1 MRSVANWKQIQARI
15 RKARD
20 AADPAGELTQLYEK
34 TRDAMVAF
42 ELAKQLEKSGQNED
56 AARWYTSAAGRFR
69 RADWKK
75 KAAEAVQRLTGQPA
89 EFAAEVET
97 HPPAVESTEPLP
109 EQAILPLNI
118 PPEPET
124 AASVAAEPHA
134 AELRGKRR
142 RRGRRGG
149 RGRRRGREK
158 APPIAKVASAEPREP
173 SLPPPPV
180 PLLPR
185 RVEPEPVVAVP
196 SRQPRERPESMVPRT
211 GDPAM
216 SSRMAQLEMQL
227 RRLIASPLYPLDE
240 AEHAPAG
247 PGVFIL
253 SDSDQVTYYYVE
265 ACRTIRIAVGH
276 LTHTE
281 RGKRGEGSIRK
292 GLAEHLGISE
302 ARVSKYLKDHCVVR
316 WIQLDEG
323 ASHLAHFAIA
333 VLRPVLNE

>member
-1 MRSVANWKQIQARI
+1 
-15 RKARD
+15 
-20 AADPAGELTQLYEK
+20 
-34 TRDAMVAF
+34 
-42 ELAKQLEKSGQNED
+42 
-56 AARWYTSAAGRFR
+56 
-69 RADWKK
+69 
-75 KAAEAVQRLTGQPA
+75 
-89 EFAAEVET
+89 
-97 HPPAVESTEPLP
+97 
-109 EQAILPLNI
+109 
-118 PPEPET
+118 
-124 AASVAAEPHA
+124 
-134 AELRGKRR
+134 
-142 RRGRRGG
+142 
-149 RGRRRGREK
+149 
-158 APPIAKVASAEPREP
+158 
-173 SLPPPPV
+173 
-180 PLLPR
+180 
-185 RVEPEPVVAVP
+185 
-196 SRQPRERPESMVPRT
+196 MVPRT

-216 SSRMAQLEMQL
+216 ASRMAQLEMQL

-276 LTHTE
+276 LTHAE

-302 ARVSKYLKDHCVVR
+302 ARVSKYLKDHCTVR